1 MNWILVAK
9 ERKENEHYKMFWI
22 LLKKK
27 LKYMLLISIVFYFL
41 GIGVVRGFLSMQAIK
56 YDINIIYPNWIKIY
70 IFP

>member
-1 MNWILVAK
+1 
-9 ERKENEHYKMFWI
+9 
-22 LLKKK
+22 LKKK